1 MFFPEIPA
9 SKVAGFIGLHKFQ
22 DQNEVFYDILL
33 KDKDV
38 KAKIV
43 EIETTHG
50 RRSFSQVLNEVLR
63 DSVVQDCVS
72 AGIIAAQKTADV
84 SSVLADV
91 EDKAKVIL
99 NLRRDTFTPEL
110 RTRLAEEIRGKVSKQ
125 RGLHNENTILNNY
138 ETDRDVKVV
147 ERNTRTIKK
156 AYENFAIVGRIDGFV
171 ASENRIVDS
180 KDRTKFWPT
189 VPLYDEIQLR
199 CYMDMTGATES
210 ELVERFP
217 DKTTRT
223 TKFMND
229 ADKWK
234 SLQDLM
240 EKNTTKLDAIVNNP
254 EELKRMVFANTVCIN
269 QNGGS
274 DILRAPSRIR
284 KQTPTANV

>member
-22 DQNEVFYDILL
+22 DQNEVFYDILM
-33 KDKDV
+33 KDKEI
-38 KAKIV
+38 KAKI
-43 EIETTHG
+43 IELETANG
-50 RRSFSQVLNEVLR
+50 RRAFTQVLNEVCR
-63 DSVVQDCVS
+63 DSVVQDCVA
-72 AGIIAAQKTADV
+72 AGIAAAQNTSDV

-91 EDKAKVIL
+91 EDKANVIL
-99 NLRRDTFTPEL
+99 NLRYDTFTPEL
-110 RTRLAEEIRGKVSKQ
+110 RTRVAEEIRGKISKQ
-125 RGLHNENTILNNY
+125 RGIRNENTILNNY
-138 ETDRDVKVV
+138 ETERDVKVV

-156 AYENFAIVGRIDGFV
+156 TYENFAIVGRIDGFV

-217 DKTTRT
+217 DRTTRT

-229 ADKWK
+229 AEKWK
-234 SLQDLM
+234 SLYDLM
-240 EKNTTKLDAIVNNP
+240 EKNTTKLNLIVSNP
-254 EELKRMVFANTVCIN
+254 EELKRVVFANTVCIN

-274 DILRAPSRIR
+274 DILRTPNRVQ
-284 KQTPTANV
+284 KQTPSANV

>member
-22 DQNEVFYDILL
+22 DQNEVFYDLMM
-33 KDKDV
+33 KDKEL
-38 KAKIV
+38 KAQIV
-43 EIETTHG
+43 ELENANG
-50 RRSFSQVLNEVLR
+50 RRSYSQVANEVLR
-63 DSVVQDCVS
+63 DPVIMDCVS
-72 AGIIAAQKTADV
+72 AGIAAAQKTADV

-91 EDKAKVIL
+91 EDKAKVVL

-110 RTRLAEEIRGKVSKQ
+110 RARLAEEVRGKVSKQ
-125 RGLHNENTILNNY
+125 RGIYNENTILNNY
-138 ETDRDVKVV
+138 ETEREVKVV

-156 AYENFAIVGRIDGFV
+156 AYENFAIVGRIDGYV

-217 DKTTRT
+217 DHTTRT
-223 TKFMND
+223 TKFIND
-229 ADKWK
+229 GDKWK
-234 SLQDLM
+234 SLYELM
-240 EKNTTKLDAIVNNP
+240 EKNVIKLKAVVENP
-254 EELKRMVFANTVCIN
+254 EELKRVVFENTVCIN
-269 QNGGS
+269 QNGGPDVVRTS
-274 DILRAPSRIR
+274 SRVR
-284 KQTPTANV
+284 K

>member
-22 DQNEVFYDILL
+22 DQNEVYYDIML
-33 KDKDV
+33 KDKEV

-43 EIETTHG
+43 DIESSQG
-50 RRSFSQVLNEVLR
+50 RRSYTQVMNEALR
-63 DSVVQDCVS
+63 DPAIMDCVS
-72 AGIIAAQKTADV
+72 SGIAAAQKTTDV
-84 SSVLADV
+84 ASVLADV
-91 EDKAKVIL
+91 EDKAKVVL

-110 RTRLAEEIRGKVSKQ
+110 RARLAEEVRGRVSKQ
-125 RGLHNENTILNNY
+125 RGTQNEAAILNTY
-138 ETDRDVKVV
+138 ETEREVKVV

-156 AYENFAIVGRIDGFV
+156 AYENFAIVGRIDGYV

-180 KDRTKFWPT
+180 KERTKFWPS

-217 DKTTRT
+217 DHTSRT

-229 ADKWK
+229 ADKWN
-234 SLQDLM
+234 SMYELM
-240 EKNTTKLDAIVNNP
+240 EKNVLKLKSIVENP
-254 EELKRMVFANTVCIN
+254 DELKRVVFANTVCIN
-269 QNGGS
+269 QNGGAAATKS
-274 DILRAPSRIR
+274 ATRVQ
-284 KQTPTANV
+284 K

>member
-9 SKVAGFIGLHKFQ
+9 SKIAGFIGLHKYQ
-22 DQNEVFYDILL
+22 DQNEVFYDILM
-33 KDKDV
+33 KDKEM

-43 EIETTHG
+43 EIETTNG
-50 RRSFSQVLNEVLR
+50 RRSFNQVLAEVSR
-63 DSVVQDCVS
+63 DPVVQDCVS
-72 AGIIAAQKTADV
+72 SGITAAQKTTDV

-99 NLRRDTFTPEL
+99 NLRYDKFTPEL
-110 RTRLAEEIRGKVSKQ
+110 RVRLAEEIRGKISKQ
-125 RGLHNENTILNNY
+125 RGIRNENTILNNY
-138 ETDRDVKVV
+138 ETENDVKVV

-180 KDRTKFWPT
+180 KDRTKFWPA

-229 ADKWK
+229 ATKWA
-234 SLQDLM
+234 SLYELM
-240 EKNTTKLDAIVNNP
+240 EKNTTKLKSIVENP
-254 EELKRMVFANTVCIN
+254 EELKRVVFENTVCIN

-274 DILRAPSRIR
+274 DVIGPSSRVR
-284 KQTPTANV
+284 R

>member
-9 SKVAGFIGLHKFQ
+9 SKAAGFIGLHKFQ
-22 DQNEVFYDILL
+22 DQNSVFYDLML
-33 KDKDV
+33 KDKEV
-38 KAKIV
+38 KAQII
-43 EIETTHG
+43 EIEQTNN
-50 RRSFSQVLNEVLR
+50 RRSYNQVANEVLR
-63 DSVVQDCVS
+63 DPVVLDCVS
-72 AGIIAAQKTADV
+72 AGISAAQKTSDV

-110 RTRLAEEIRGKVSKQ
+110 RARLAEEVRGKVSKQ
-125 RGLHNENTILNNY
+125 RGIYNENTILNNY
-138 ETDRDVKVV
+138 ETEREVKVV

-156 AYENFAIVGRIDGFV
+156 AYENFAIVGRIDGYV

-223 TKFMND
+223 TKFTND
-229 ADKWK
+229 TEKWK
-234 SLQDLM
+234 SMYDLM
-240 EKNTTKLDAIVNNP
+240 EKNVIKLKAIVENP
-254 EELKRMVFANTVCIN
+254 EELKRVVFANTVCIN

-274 DILRAPSRIR
+274 DLIKSSGRVQ
-284 KQTPTANV
+284 KQTSIENV